1 MGKQVVF
8 GPYDREELDVQYNNR
23 ERFPDCTYYFGKWA
37 DESVRTRD
45 SLPGELDVAYGEHP
59 KETLDIFPAAT
70 TNAPVNL
77 FVHGGYWQLFDKS
90 DFSYVARGF
99 VPRDVTTIVINYALA
114 PDVGMDEIVRQNR
127 AAVAWTWKNAQAF
140 GADPERIHVSGHS
153 AGGHLVAMLLATD
166 WAAFASGLPP
176 DIVKSGYAI
185 SGLFDLEPIRL
196 CYLNEVLAMD
206 EAVAARNSPVRLAYP
221 VEAPLLIAV
230 GALESEEYHRQARAM
245 ETVWQG
251 LDYSMQMMVAP
262 DLDHF
267 TIADKLGSPDSDV
280 VGAQLPLIRS

>member
-1 MGKQVVF
+1 
-8 GPYDREELDVQYNNR
+8 
-23 ERFPDCTYYFGKWA
+23 
-37 DESVRTRD
+37 
-45 SLPGELDVAYGEHP
+45 
-59 KETLDIFPAAT
+59 
-70 TNAPVNL
+70 
-77 FVHGGYWQLFDKS
+77 
-90 DFSYVARGF
+90 
-99 VPRDVTTIVINYALA
+99 
-114 PDVGMDEIVRQNR
+114 
-127 AAVAWTWKNAQAF
+127 
-140 GADPERIHVSGHS
+140 
-153 AGGHLVAMLLATD
+153 MLLATD